1 METHYASVSPM
12 ANPTCSQQP
21 PVPNGNGLDGT
32 MQQWELKYPPTVHKK
47 SDTDGHL
54 MHGFSAWNWFI
65 AGKPRARKILFPI
78 PPLPIIPTYAGK
90 KVPECVCSGPL
101 VSTWLEQKKTLA
113 LSLLH
118 NPPGS
123 TFAFANC

>member
-1 METHYASVSPM
+1 MFPATTSPQWKRPRWNHAAMGTEVSAHCAQKERHRWPSH
-12 ANPTCSQQP
+12 AWVFSLELVYSWKTQGKEDIISNPSP
-21 PVPNGNGLDGT
+21 
-32 MQQWELKYPPTVHKK
+32 
-47 SDTDGHL
+47 S
-54 MHGFSAWNWFI
+54 
-65 AGKPRARKILFPI
+65 
-78 PPLPIIPTYAGK
+78 TYAGK